1 MSRLLKEGIIS
12 EFCKYCDATEIPWL
26 CALWCSVQTIS
37 TALGRDAFLD
47 QGHYTVYP
55 NMYIVLVAGSGRCR
69 KSTAIGIAETF
80 IKAIRPAPNIFSQKA
95 SVSALINALASVKHE
110 AEGSVSASA
119 EGIIIVDELTTLI
132 DRGAFASGLISF
144 LISLWDSKDS
154 FEYLTRAH
162 GKEIIYNSCVSILG
176 GSTIEGIKDA
186 IPAISIGAGFTSR
199 IVFVYRPDHDKL
211 MLRTYMSE
219 ENKERKKLIIHDLN
233 EVAKIRGSYA
243 IEEKAW
249 KFLETEYLKFMKN
262 SSFVKNR
269 YLAGYSSRR
278 HVMLFKLAMIVSAS
292 MNSSREIKLEDVFVA
307 RNILQKAEEEM
318 ENVLM
323 AIASDEI
330 GDMTNNVL
338 NIITKHKTISRPL
351 LLRLVSHRMQAKD
364 LDVILDTLEQT
375 LQVQIDGCGRKAVY
389 SFKQIKREKKETDS
403 FTENLLKRKDKK
415 K

>member
-12 EFCKYCDATEIPWL
+12 EFCKYCGHTEVPWL
-26 CALWCSVQTIS
+26 FALWCAVQTIS

-47 QGHYTVYP
+47 QGHYTVFP

-69 KSTAIGIAETF
+69 KSTAIGIAEMF
-80 IKAIRPAPNIFSQKA
+80 IKEIRPSPNIFSQKA
-95 SVSALINALASVKHE
+95 SVSALINALASTKHE
-110 AEGSVSASA
+110 EEGTVAASA

-132 DRGAFASGLISF
+132 DRGAFASGIISF

-162 GKEIIYNSCVSILG
+162 GKETIYNSCVSILG
-176 GSTIEGIKDA
+176 GSTIEGIKDS
-186 IPAISIGAGFTSR
+186 IPTISIGAGFTSR

-211 MLRTYMSE
+211 MLRTTMSD

-233 EVAKIRGSYA
+233 EVAKIRGAYA

-249 KFLETEYLKFMKN
+249 KFLETEYLKFMKD
-262 SSFVKNR
+262 SPFVKNK

-292 MNSSREIKLEDVFVA
+292 LNSSREIKLEDVFIA
-307 RNILQKAEEEM
+307 RNILAKAEEEM
-318 ENVLM
+318 EAVLM

-330 GDMTNNVL
+330 GDLTNQVL

-364 LDVILDTLEQT
+364 LDVILETLDQTEQVYT
-375 LQVQIDGCGRKAVY
+375 DGCGRKAVY
-389 SFKQIKREKKETDS
+389 SFKAIKMTKVI
-403 FTENLLKRKDKK
+403 
-415 K
+415 